1 MDYFIADLHF
11 GHSNIISLCSRPYN
25 SVEEMDEAFI
35 NAWNS
40 KVKKKADTVYI
51 VGDFA
56 WEKADALK
64 YVKRL
69 NGRKVL
75 IIGNH
80 DKKWLAKGDYSEYF
94 ERVTPYLEITSGNVD
109 ITLCH
114 YPMLEWKSSRKLG
127 SKKLGYLIHG
137 HIHNRYSE
145 EYKGLFVTPH
155 ALNAGV
161 DVNGFVPVTFAELI
175 KNNEKYKLSKL
186 TSMVDKAEF
195 LAFKYH
201 LYQLDKSG
209 RPYIEHP
216 RIVSKNVTGEKEK
229 VVALLHD
236 VLEDTDI
243 DVSLLRNTFPEK
255 IVNAIIT
262 LTRRVG
268 EDYFEYIKR
277 VAFNPIAKR
286 VKKADLRH
294 NTDLTRLKRVGE
306 EELARVEKYKT
317 ALQLLDEFSD
327 TENDYDAKVCRSESV
342 IDNKAKTYFKIIGNF
357 APEEITKTLNL
368 TPSETWSKGDKRR
381 VGNGVYEFSCW
392 KFGRIEKVNNVF
404 VDEQMVQTVKP
415 LYGKIKILK
424 ELKQTYNLD
433 FVLEVVPKFY
443 TVNNTPILSPPKEVI
458 DFCSMV
464 GATFDIDYY
473 LCIDNN

>member
-1 MDYFIADLHF
+1 MDYFIADLHL
-11 GHSNIISLCSRPYN
+11 GHSNIISLCSRPYKC
-25 SVEEMDEAFI
+25 VEDMDEAFI
-35 NAWNS
+35 NAWNL

-69 NGRKVL
+69 NGHKVL
-75 IIGNH
+75 ILGNH
-80 DKKWLAKGDYSEYF
+80 DKKWLAKGDYSKYF
-94 ERVTPYLEITSGNVD
+94 DLITPYLEITSGNVD

-114 YPMLEWKSSRKLG
+114 YPMLEWKNSRKVG

-137 HIHNRYSE
+137 HIHNRYVDD
-145 EYKGLFVTPH
+145 YNRLFITPH

-175 KNNEKYKLSKL
+175 KNNEKFKLSKL

-209 RPYIEHP
+209 KPYIEHP
-216 RIVSKNVTGEKEK
+216 RTVSKNVTGEKEK

-243 DVSLLRNTFPEK
+243 DVNLLRDVFPEK
-255 IVNAIIT
+255 IVKAVIT
-262 LTRRVG
+262 LTHKEG

-277 VAFNPIAKR
+277 IALNTIAKQ

-294 NTDLTRLKRVGE
+294 NTDLTRLKQVGE
-306 EELARVEKYKT
+306 DELERVKKYEK
-317 ALQLLDEFSD
+317 ALSLLN
-327 TENDYDAKVCRSESV
+327 EN
-342 IDNKAKTYFKIIGNF
+342 
-357 APEEITKTLNL
+357 
-368 TPSETWSKGDKRR
+368 PS
-381 VGNGVYEFSCW
+381 
-392 KFGRIEKVNNVF
+392 
-404 VDEQMVQTVKP
+404 
-415 LYGKIKILK
+415 
-424 ELKQTYNLD
+424 
-433 FVLEVVPKFY
+433 
-443 TVNNTPILSPPKEVI
+443 
-458 DFCSMV
+458 
-464 GATFDIDYY
+464 
-473 LCIDNN
+473 